1 MIQVSYISSTSRPM
15 SHEALLSLLN
25 ECRRNNERLGVT
37 GLLMYANNTF
47 LQVVEGE
54 DDVVDNL
61 VERICGDERHDE
73 IQMLRRTEIDER
85 RYGQWS
91 MGYNEVSEQDLEEI
105 EGLRNFSAEDFDFS
119 LLVDNESVVDTLLE
133 RYRQSQWDMVIG
145 EIDAQ
150 HRVLRELERALYRS
164 RDLNAMARLALES
177 ITEASR
183 EGQPDESL
191 LLLCESVIDSLR
203 AK

>member
-25 ECRRNNERLGVT
+25 ECRRNNEKLGVT

-203 AK
+203 AR

>member
-25 ECRRNNERLGVT
+25 ECRRNNEKLGVT
-37 GLLMYANNTF
+37 GLLMYANSTF

-61 VERICGDERHDE
+61 VERICADERHEE

-91 MGYNEVSEQDLEEI
+91 MGYNEVSEQDLEET

-177 ITEASR
+177 ITEAGR

-203 AK
+203 AR